1 MKATELDKMKQDVIR
16 SLAKNDLHVG
26 SAGKELFMNRNT
38 LTNYR
43 YKIIADTGYDPATFF
58 GCAELMKQLGEI

>member
-26 SAGKELFMNRNT
+26 SAGQRAIYAPE
-38 LTNYR
+38 YS
-43 YKIIADTGYDPATFF
+43 Y
-58 GCAELMKQLGEI
+58 QL